1 MFQNHNTDNEGK
13 FHISLKWTH
22 TSLQFSGITFFFFLT
37 GFPKSFCQ
45 MPTTNNPSL
54 GVNSCNC
61 ANDCSHKRQPAIDV
75 CVSSLHSPAFC
86 FHQIKVYSK
95 IRHYIALSL
104 PMGNVT
110 NLAMYIYIYIHTHTH
125 MHCWHLLSKIR
136 LKPEH

>member
-1 MFQNHNTDNEGK
+1 MRENSTFLLSG
-13 FHISLKWTH
+13 HIPHSSSQGL
-22 TSLQFSGITFFFFLT
+22 LFFFFLT

-110 NLAMYIYIYIHTHTH
+110 NLAMYIYIYIHTHI
-125 MHCWHLLSKIR
+125 CIAGIFYQKYV
-136 LKPEH
+136 